1 MGFLNDLF
9 GDEAARADMLRAER
23 RRFEKNMLENY
34 LPLFESRMTDL
45 IAQVEADQQTDIAAL
60 TAAFQEQRDT
70 FDQMV
75 TQNMERG
82 FDEAAELLSQS
93 FGQELKDI
101 ERASEA
107 ASTRSIAQGAL
118 TGLGMTSFGQAQ
130 TEAIRQEGQR
140 DQTRAKQQFAQQG
153 MQLALNRAGAMA
165 DVGQAQIGLIGQ
177 QAGIMSD
184 TRRAYTSAISGLGQT
199 LATQTLG
206 SQTGVAQAGLD
217 VGMSLANN
225 IGTGFNLGGA
235 LVGAGMQALTG
246 GLMPTGGGQ

>member
-9 GDEAARADMLRAER
+9 GDEAARADMLKAER
-23 RRFEKNMLENY
+23 QRFEKNMLEEY

-45 IAQVEADQQTDIAAL
+45 IAQVESDQ
-60 TAAFQEQRDT
+60 QRDT

-82 FDEAAELLSQS
+82 FDEASELLSQS

-140 DQTRAKQQFAQQG
+140 DQSRAKQQFAQQG

-165 DVGQAQIGLIGQ
+165 DVGQAEVGLIGQ

-235 LVGAGMQALTG
+235 LVGAGMQAVTG